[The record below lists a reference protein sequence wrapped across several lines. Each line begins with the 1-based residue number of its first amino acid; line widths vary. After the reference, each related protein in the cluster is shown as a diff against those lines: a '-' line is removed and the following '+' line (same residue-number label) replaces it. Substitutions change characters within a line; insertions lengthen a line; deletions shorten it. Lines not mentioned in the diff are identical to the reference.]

1 MKIPKGHG
9 ESGPGEFSHLS
20 TWQMFGTWVL
30 WLQDS
35 SVENLVILNLGE

>member
-9 ESGPGEFSHLS
+9 ESSGPGEFSHLS
-20 TWQMFGTWVL
+20 TYGTLVL